1 LLAKKNSNAGSEIQ
15 ASADRIGV
23 ALDKVYEAESISA
36 ARKTAKVESATDN
49 IDRDSKVTEKKEPT
63 PTNVNANVPQ
73 TTIDKPEPENTT
85 TVSTLP
91 AEELAAQNERIE
103 RSRQETVNCVE
114 KMKSGQIEA
123 YNECI
128 KNK

>member
-1 LLAKKNSNAGSEIQ
+1 LRS
-15 ASADRIGV
+15 
-23 ALDKVYEAESISA
+23 Y
-36 ARKTAKVESATDN
+36 
-49 IDRDSKVTEKKEPT
+49 
-63 PTNVNANVPQ
+63 PQ